1 MKTPEK
7 IREEIMDLLLSIA
20 DEPRWPVPTESI
32 AKLVEHHVKTW
43 QSEISNELTRMYK
56 DWESRVD
63 EDDTLYTLGL
73 RRAQDV
79 VLGVDSTNA

>member
-1 MKTPEK
+1 MKNPEQ
-7 IREEIMDLLLSIA
+7 IRDEIMDLLLSIA
-20 DEPRWPVPTESI
+20 EPTRWPVPVESI
-32 AKLVEHHVKTW
+32 GKLVEHHVRTW
-43 QSEISNELTRMYK
+43 QTEISDELGRMYK

-79 VLGVDSTNA
+79 VLGVES

>member
-1 MKTPEK
+1 MKSPEQ
-7 IREEIMDLLLSIA
+7 IRDEIIDLLESIA
-20 DEPRWPVPTESI
+20 DKTRWPIPLESLG
-32 AKLVEHHVKTW
+32 KLVEHHVKTW
-43 QSEISNELTRMYK
+43 QSEISDELTRLYK

-79 VLGVDSTNA
+79 VLGVEKKDG